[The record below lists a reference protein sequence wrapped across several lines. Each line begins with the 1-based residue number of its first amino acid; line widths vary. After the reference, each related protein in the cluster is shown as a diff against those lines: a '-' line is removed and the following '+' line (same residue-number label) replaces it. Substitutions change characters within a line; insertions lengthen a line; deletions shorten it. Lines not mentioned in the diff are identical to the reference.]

1 MRVLLDA
8 ASRTARYAPLGAE
21 ALAGALRELPGW
33 RCDGS
38 RLVKTIRPRDLW
50 SLLERVVDVEEELD
64 HHTEVTL
71 DNGSVTFT
79 LWTHVRNAVT
89 AADVELAQRLD
100 AVAAALGV
108 PPRPG
113 ATADPG

>member
-1 MRVLLDA
+1 MRMLLDSA
-8 ASRTARYAPLGAE
+8 ARTARYAPLGVE

-38 RLVKTIRPRDLW
+38 RLIKTIRPRDLW

-71 DNGSVTFT
+71 EQGNVTFT
-79 LWTHVRNAVT
+79 LWTHVRDAVT

-100 AVAAALGV
+100 QVASALGV
-108 PPRPG
+108 S
-113 ATADPG
+113 TARQG

>member
-8 ASRTARYAPLGAE
+8 ASRTARYAPLGVE

-38 RLVKTIRPRDLW
+38 RLVKTIRTRDLW
-50 SLLERVVDVEEELD
+50 TLLERVVDVEEELD

-71 DNGSVTFT
+71 DDGAVTFT

-100 AVAAALGV
+100 QVASALGV
-108 PPRPG
+108 RPG
-113 ATADPG
+113 APADRA